1 MYKTDQELFWAGDFG
16 NKYIDRNSSEEL
28 LYSKVMM
35 WTRMLRSAKNVSSI
49 REFGCNIG
57 LNLVALKKL
66 HPKLKLFGHEI
77 NEEAVLKAN
86 EFNVAKIKRESIIDK
101 IEDEPVDLTFTSVV
115 LIHINP
121 KHLSNVYE
129 NLVNGTNRYV
139 LVSEYYNPTPI
150 EIDYRGHSEK
160 MYKRDFAG
168 ELIDNYGLKL
178 VDYGFLYKRDNW
190 APQGDVNWFL
200 LEK

>member
-66 HPKLKLFGHEI
+66 HQKLKLFGHEI